1 MIAAGVA
8 EYTAC
13 SANQMETI
21 EGFLEEVVPKLSQ
34 EERSGQGILGRGKP
48 VPAGAADSLAGAPG
62 GLGPEEPQVGEL
74 VVQLWGMRLK
84 K

>member
-1 MIAAGVA
+1 MVAAGVT

-34 EERSGQGILGRGKP
+34 KEKGRPGILGRGKP
-48 VPAGAADSLAGAPG
+48 VPAGGADSLAGAPG
-62 GLGPEEPQVGEL
+62 GLGLEKPQAEEL